1 MQARMKMNQLTPL
14 QINEQL
20 ISEKVGRIGTSN
32 LDGTPY
38 IVPVHFVL
46 HQDRIYIH
54 GLSKGQKIE
63 NIKSNN
69 NVCFEVDCMRGLI
82 MHEKPCHVNTSYQS
96 VIINGIARLV
106 TCDDTKKMILNLII
120 DKYTP
125 SLSRKELPLQ
135 TVMKT
140 AIIEIEI
147 LNCTG
152 KCFG

>member
-1 MQARMKMNQLTPL
+1 MQARMKRNQLTPL

-46 HQDRIYIH
+46 HQDKIYIH

-82 MHEKPCHVNTSYQS
+82 MHEEPCHVNTSYQS

-106 TCDDTKKMILNLII
+106 TCDGTKKMILNLIV

-125 SLSRKELPLQ
+125 SLSGKELPLQ
-135 TVMKT
+135 TIIKT
-140 AIIEIEI
+140 SIIEIEI

-152 KCFG
+152 KYFG

>member
-1 MQARMKMNQLTPL
+1 MQARMKRNQLTTL
-14 QINEQL
+14 QINELL

-32 LDGTPY
+32 FNGTSY
-38 IVPVHFVL
+38 IVPVHFVF
-46 HQDRIYIH
+46 HKSKIYIH

-63 NIKSNN
+63 NIRSNN

-82 MHEKPCHVNTSYQS
+82 MHEEPCHVNTSYQS
-96 VIINGIARLV
+96 VIINGIARLIN
-106 TCDDTKKMILNLII
+106 CEGIKKDILNLIV

-125 SLSRKELPLQ
+125 SLSGKELPLQ

-140 AIIEIEI
+140 SIIEIEI

-152 KCFG
+152 KYFG

>member
-14 QINEQL
+14 QIREQL
-20 ISEKVGRIGTSN
+20 ISEKVGRIGTLN

-46 HQDRIYIH
+46 HKDKIYIH
-54 GLSKGQKIE
+54 GLSKGQKNE
-63 NIKSNN
+63 NIRSNN

-82 MHEKPCHVNTSYQS
+82 MHEEPCHVNTSYQS

-106 TCDDTKKMILNLII
+106 ACDDTKKMILNLIV

-125 SLSRKELPLQ
+125 SLSGKELPLQ
-135 TVMKT
+135 TVIKT
-140 AIIEIEI
+140 SIIEIEI

-152 KCFG
+152 KYFG

>member
-1 MQARMKMNQLTPL
+1 MQARMKKNQLTPL

-46 HQDRIYIH
+46 HQDRIYVH

-63 NIKSNN
+63 NIKFNN

-82 MHEKPCHVNTSYQS
+82 MHEEPCHVNTSYQS
-96 VIINGIARLV
+96 VIINGIARIV

-125 SLSRKELPLQ
+125 SLSRKELSSQ
-135 TVMKT
+135 TVMNT

-152 KCFG
+152 KYFG

>member
-82 MHEKPCHVNTSYQS
+82 MHEEPCHVNTSYQS

-106 TCDDTKKMILNLII
+106 TCDDTKKKILNLII

-140 AIIEIEI
+140 SIIEIEI

-152 KCFG
+152 KYFG